1 MATST
6 QPSSVPAKY
15 DERTI
20 VNFPNQVTTAR
31 LGLSIVLFVVLHVAR
46 MSDHA
51 AWYWIGF
58 WLFLVTV
65 STDWLDGFW
74 ARRYGQITILGRM
87 LDPFVDKVVICGTYI
102 FLAADPNSGLA
113 AWMAVVV
120 LGRELLVT
128 ALRSF
133 LEQQGADFSAAI
145 SGKLKFI
152 LQCAA
157 AGASLYWLSYQ
168 PTVAP
173 LEKHIVLPES
183 GVFVTGPMWVQWT
196 VVICVWS
203 MIGITVYSGY
213 AYVKAAIA
221 LIRRM

>member
-1 MATST
+1 MSTST
-6 QPSSVPAKY
+6 QPAPSPHKY

-20 VNFPNQVTTAR
+20 VNFPNEVTTAR
-31 LGLSIVLFVVLHVAR
+31 LALSIVLFVVLHLANVSR
-46 MSDHA
+46 PSN
-51 AWYWIGF
+51 WYWVGF
-58 WLFLVTV
+58 WLFLITA

-87 LDPFVDKVVICGTYI
+87 LDPFVDKVVICGTFI
-102 FLAADPNSGLA
+102 FLAADPNSGLM
-113 AWMAVVV
+113 AWMAVLV

-157 AGASLYWLSYQ
+157 VSASLFWLSYQ
-168 PTVAP
+168 PSHPP
-173 LEKHIVLPES
+173 LAKLILADN
-183 GVFVTGPMWVQWT
+183 GDFVTGPLWVQWT
-196 VVICVWS
+196 VVISVWS
-203 MIGITVYSGY
+203 MIAITIYSGY
-213 AYVKAAIA
+213 AYLRAAIV
-221 LIRRM
+221 LIRGK

>member
-1 MATST
+1 MATT
-6 QPSSVPAKY
+6 TKPPAAAGKY

-20 VNFPNQVTTAR
+20 VNFPNEVTMVR
-31 LGLSIVLFVVLHVAR
+31 LGLSIVLFVLLHFG
-46 MSDHA
+46 
-51 AWYWIGF
+51 WYWAGF
-58 WLFLVTV
+58 WLFLIAAG
-65 STDWLDGFW
+65 TDWLDGFW

-87 LDPFVDKVVICGTYI
+87 LDPFVDKVIICGTYI
-102 FLAADPNSGLA
+102 FLAAAPNSGLK

-157 AGASLYWLSYQ
+157 ASASLCWLSFQ
-168 PTVAP
+168 PTHWPLQAP
-173 LEKHIVLPES
+173 VDVS
-183 GVFVTGPMWVQWT
+183 SAVVTGPDWIQWI
-196 VVICVWS
+196 VVVSVWS
-203 MIGITVYSGY
+203 MIAITIYSGY
-213 AYVKAAIA
+213 AYVLAALK

>member
-6 QPSSVPAKY
+6 QPTSAPAKY

-20 VNFPNQVTTAR
+20 VNFPNQVTAAR
-31 LGLSIVLFVVLHVAR
+31 LGLSIVLFIVLHVAR
-46 MSDHA
+46 MPDHP

-102 FLAADPNSGLA
+102 FLAADPSSGLM

-157 AGASLYWLSYQ
+157 AAASLYWLSYQ
-168 PTVAP
+168 PTIAP
-173 LEKHIVLPES
+173 LEKHIALPES
-183 GVFVTGPMWVQWT
+183 GTFVTGPTWVQWT
-196 VVICVWS
+196 VVISVWS
-203 MIGITVYSGY
+203 MIAITIYSGY

>member
-1 MATST
+1 MPTTTQSSSGTSK
-6 QPSSVPAKY
+6 KY

-20 VNFPNQVTTAR
+20 VNFPNEVTTIR
-31 LGLSIVLFVVLHVAR
+31 LGLSIVLFVLLQFHL
-46 MSDHA
+46 
-51 AWYWIGF
+51 YWASF
-58 WLFLVTV
+58 WLFLIIAG
-65 STDWLDGFW
+65 TDWLDGFW

-102 FLAADPNSGLA
+102 FLASDPRSGLWP
-113 AWMAVVV
+113 WMAVLV

-133 LEQQGADFSAAI
+133 LEQQGADFSASI

-157 AGASLYWLSYQ
+157 VGASLFWLSYD
-168 PTVAP
+168 PSHAP
-173 LEKHIVLPES
+173 LATTDVS
-183 GVFVTGPMWVQWT
+183 SAAAGTGPMWVQWA
-196 VVICVWS
+196 VVISVWS
-203 MIGITVYSGY
+203 MIAMTIYSGY
-213 AYVKAAIA
+213 AYVMAAIH

>member
-1 MATST
+1 MAIGSPTT
-6 QPSSVPAKY
+6 REGTKY

-20 VNFPNQVTTAR
+20 VNFPNQVTTLR
-31 LGLSIVLFVVLHVAR
+31 LALSIVLFVLLHF
-46 MSDHA
+46 H
-51 AWYWIGF
+51 WYWGAF
-58 WLFLVTV
+58 WMFVITA

-102 FLAADPNSGLA
+102 FLAADPNSGLL
-113 AWMAVVV
+113 AWMAVLV

-133 LEQQGADFSAAI
+133 LEQQGADFSASI

-157 AGASLYWLSYQ
+157 AGASLFWLSYQ
-168 PTVAP
+168 PANPPQVPPVGEPA
-173 LEKHIVLPES
+173 
-183 GVFVTGPMWVQWT
+183 WVQWF
-196 VVICVWS
+196 VVIAVWS
-203 MIGITVYSGY
+203 MIVMTIYSGY
-213 AYVKAAIA
+213 AYVRAAIA
-221 LIRRM
+221 LVRRS